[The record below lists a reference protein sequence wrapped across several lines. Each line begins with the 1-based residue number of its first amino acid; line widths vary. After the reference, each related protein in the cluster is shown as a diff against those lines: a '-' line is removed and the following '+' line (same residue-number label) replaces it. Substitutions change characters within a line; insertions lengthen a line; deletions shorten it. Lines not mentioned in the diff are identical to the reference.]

1 MFYDAVIMEDLAKDY
16 AVRLRWRCGKNHN
29 HLDHTLLG
37 TPLPGVMAGIVP
49 QTCPVCG
56 SLVFVEAPPPA
67 IVVTDGETS
76 GKSFFGSLFQ
86 RKVDKDN

>member
-1 MFYDAVIMEDLAKDY
+1 MFYDAHNMEDLAKDY

-29 HLDHTLLG
+29 HLDHTIVG
-37 TPLPGVMAGIVP
+37 TAIPGVMASIVP

-67 IVVTDGETS
+67 IVVTDGEAPGRS
-76 GKSFFGSLFQ
+76 FLRGLLRKQGKSG
-86 RKVDKDN
+86 